1 MIRHGAGLL
10 RAFAG
15 AEVPRVTVVLRKAF
29 GGGFITMNAKDLG
42 ADLVL
47 AWPGAEIGVVGPRQ
61 AVGLVH
67 RSAIR
72 DAEDPE
78 LERDRLADVYAR
90 EHTTA
95 AVAAQGGDVDE
106 IVTPAETRERL
117 AWALTVLGERL

>member
-1 MIRHGAGLL
+1 M
-10 RAFAG
+10 
-15 AEVPRVTVVLRKAF
+15 VLRKAY

-61 AVGLVH
+61 AVGLMH

-72 DAEDPE
+72 EAADPGR
-78 LERDRLADVYAR
+78 ERDRLAELYAR

-95 AVAAQGGDVDE
+95 AVAAQGGHVDE
-106 IVTPAETRERL
+106 VVPSADTRERL
-117 AWALTVLGERL
+117 AWALAVLGEQA